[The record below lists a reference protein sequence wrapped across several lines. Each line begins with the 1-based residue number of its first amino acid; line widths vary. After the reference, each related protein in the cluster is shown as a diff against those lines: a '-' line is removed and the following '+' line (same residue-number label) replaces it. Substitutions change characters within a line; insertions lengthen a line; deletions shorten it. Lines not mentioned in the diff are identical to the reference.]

1 MPHRHLIER
10 CLAALREDERGALAL
25 DPTEA
30 AQLEAEL
37 QALASGPGLVNAV
50 HELLRLAE
58 LLEGRGA
65 PDVARQILH
74 LAATATPALARQSQP
89 ALGPRH
95 LLKDEPPPSL
105 GELAKQR
112 RRRR

>member
-1 MPHRHLIER
+1 MPHSPLIER

-25 DPTEA
+25 HPAEVA
-30 AQLEAEL
+30 ELEAEL
-37 QALASGPGLVNAV
+37 RAIPAGPGLVSAV

-65 PDVARQILH
+65 ADVARQILH
-74 LAATATPALARQSQP
+74 LAATATPAVARQSEP
-89 ALGPRH
+89 ALAPRH
-95 LLKDEPPPSL
+95 VLRDEPPPSL